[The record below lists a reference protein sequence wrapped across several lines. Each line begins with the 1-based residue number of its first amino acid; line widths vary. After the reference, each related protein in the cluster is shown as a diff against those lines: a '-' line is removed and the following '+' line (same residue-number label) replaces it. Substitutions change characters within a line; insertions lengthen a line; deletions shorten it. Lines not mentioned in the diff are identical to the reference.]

1 MRIIANIIRILI
13 NIIYMRDAIGVMLH
27 HQWQPCPAQLIKV
40 HWGGGGHDQQNLISF
55 GWFFFGGGVQV
66 LMEWFLLGRECH
78 WWFQKDIAR
87 STCTLC
93 SINKQLTLSANGDM
107 LLIILNWIE
116 QQAKCLQDR
125 IISGVFLG
133 FLTISIF
140 DMTGPGIY
148 AYKRCMYLCT
158 IQFFQ
163 WVAL

>member
-55 GWFFFGGGVQV
+55 GFFFFWGGGQV

-87 STCTLC
+87 STC
-93 SINKQLTLSANGDM
+93 SINKQLTLSADGDM

-116 QQAKCLQDR
+116 QQAKCLQVR
-125 IISGVFLG
+125 ITSAVFLG
-133 FLTISIF
+133 FLTISLF

-148 AYKRCMYLCT
+148 AYMYKQCMYLCT
-158 IQFFQ
+158 I
-163 WVAL
+163 

>member
-1 MRIIANIIRILI
+1 MVMRIIANIIRILI

-55 GWFFFGGGVQV
+55 GVFFLGGGFKFWWNYFYWVV
-66 LMEWFLLGRECH
+66 NDTA

-87 STCTLC
+87 STC

-116 QQAKCLQDR
+116 QQAKCLQVR
-125 IISGVFLG
+125 ITSGVFLG
-133 FLTISIF
+133 FLTISLF
-140 DMTGPGIY
+140 DMPSPEIY
-148 AYKRCMYLCT
+148 AYMYKQCMYLCT
-158 IQFFQ
+158 I
-163 WVAL
+163 

>member
-40 HWGGGGHDQQNLISF
+40 HWRGGGHDQQNLISF
-55 GWFFFGGGVQV
+55 GCFFFFGGGVQV
-66 LMEWFLLGRECH
+66 LMEWFLLGREWH
-78 WWFQKDIAR
+78 GWFQKDIAR
-87 STCTLC
+87 STC

-116 QQAKCLQDR
+116 QQAKCLQVR

-133 FLTISIF
+133 FLTISLF
-140 DMTGPGIY
+140 DMPSPEIY
-148 AYKRCMYLCT
+148 AYMYKQCMYLCT
-158 IQFFQ
+158 I
-163 WVAL
+163 

>member
-1 MRIIANIIRILI
+1 MVMRIIIIRILI

-55 GWFFFGGGVQV
+55 GVFFWGGVQV
-66 LMEWFLLGRECH
+66 LMELFLLGREWH

-87 STCTLC
+87 STC

-107 LLIILNWIE
+107 LVIILNWIE
-116 QQAKCLQDR
+116 QQAKCLQVR
-125 IISGVFLG
+125 ITSAVFLG